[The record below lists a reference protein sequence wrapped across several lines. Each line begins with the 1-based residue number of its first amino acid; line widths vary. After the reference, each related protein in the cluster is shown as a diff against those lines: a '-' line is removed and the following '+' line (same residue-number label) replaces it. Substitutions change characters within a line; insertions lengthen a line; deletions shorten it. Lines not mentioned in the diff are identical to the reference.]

1 MIDLANHAESN
12 FVSIVTSTADSKL
25 GECPVETTLAVIG
38 GKWKPLILWHL
49 GESGVRRFL
58 ELHRIISGITR
69 KMLTQHLRELERDGI
84 VARKIFNELPPH
96 VEYSLTKY
104 GQTLRPLLRAL
115 CDWGSKHEAYMAK
128 NGAHLMPKPAP
139 ISSTKPLAVAIG

>member
-1 MIDLANHAESN
+1 MK
-12 FVSIVTSTADSKL
+12 VTENRF

-49 GESGVRRFL
+49 GEDGVCRFL
-58 ELHRIISGITR
+58 ELQRNIPGITR
-69 KMLTQHLRELERDGI
+69 KMLTQHLRELERDGV
-84 VARKIFNELPPH
+84 VARRMFNEMPPH

-115 CDWGSKHEAYMAK
+115 CDWGSKHETYVAR
-128 NGAHLMPKPAP
+128 NGAEPLPKARV
-139 ISSTKPLAVAIG
+139 ISSPKRMVVAIG